1 MTNRPEGGGQH
12 QGRLF
17 KAYPAASES
26 ALIARWLLQRLV
38 RCANVEVGAHQQLRT
53 VFVHQVTA
61 QFCQH
66 SHQIVHWHKEA

>member
-1 MTNRPEGGGQH
+1 
-12 QGRLF
+12 
-17 KAYPAASES
+17 
-26 ALIARWLLQRLV
+26 
-38 RCANVEVGAHQQLRT
+38 VGAHQQLRT